1 MPIVN
6 QQSKELV
13 FKIVYYGPGL
23 GGKTTTLQHIHGT
36 TRPEHRGKLVSLAT
50 PVDRTLYFDYL
61 PLRLPAMRHI
71 GVRLQLFTVPGQV
84 HYNATR
90 KLVLTGADG
99 IVMVA
104 DSRRVR
110 LEANLES
117 LRNLEENLAADGRT
131 LAEVPLVLM
140 YNKRDLPDL
149 AEIEELEQVMNP
161 LAAPSFAA
169 VAASGQGVY
178 EALEAITRAV
188 IEDFERRMPE
198 HRDLVPRDF
207 MPPEGGIAE
216 ALRGVPR
223 ASASASPVFD
233 RMVEHG
239 TAPGVGVTSSPPAPD
254 PSRSADGELRAEGTV
269 TSDGTFEVPV
279 PSRPNLDAVRSSLA
293 IDVALSGFGPSLTP
307 ETLQRTE
314 DFSTS
319 QLSNPR
325 SNRDSHL
332 DASLLRGSRAP
343 LRTEQRREDS
353 PRVTARSEPSIFS
366 LAPLFRDVEDG
377 LIASIE
383 AALASNDCT
392 QAVFLTA
399 DLIERSLAAVMVTAG
414 QEGIGTAA
422 MALLLGI
429 DGATFLEFGALVRR
443 TKQKSSPPSLTEAL
457 NALILAAQIE
467 RAKSRLCG

>member
-99 IVMVA
+99 IVLVA
-104 DSRRVR
+104 DSRKVR

-131 LAEVPLVLM
+131 LAEVPFVLM
-140 YNKRDLPDL
+140 YNKRDLPEL

-169 VAASGQGVY
+169 VAASGEGVY

-198 HRDLVPRDF
+198 HRDLVPREF

-216 ALRGVPR
+216 ALRGLP
-223 ASASASPVFD
+223 SASPAVSPVFD

-239 TAPGVGVTSSPPAPD
+239 TTPGVGVTSSPPAPH
-254 PSRSADGELRAEGTV
+254 PSRAVEAEIRPEGTV
-269 TSDGTFEVPV
+269 TSDGAFEVPV
-279 PSRPNLDAVRSSLA
+279 PSRPNLDAVRSSLG
-293 IDVALSGFGPSLTP
+293 IDVAISGFGPSLTP

-314 DFSTS
+314 DYAPS
-319 QLSNPR
+319 QLSHPR
-325 SNRDSHL
+325 SNRESHL
-332 DASLLRGSRAP
+332 DESLLRGSRAP
-343 LRTEQRREDS
+343 SRVEQRREAA
-353 PRVTARSEPSIFS
+353 PRTTARSEPSIFS
-366 LAPLFRDVEDG
+366 LSALFRDADDG
-377 LIASIE
+377 LVQSIE
-383 AALASNDCT
+383 AALATNDCT
-392 QAVFLTA
+392 QAVLLIA
-399 DLIERSLAAVMVTAG
+399 DLIERSLAAAMVSTG
-414 QEGIGTAA
+414 QEGIGAAA
-422 MALLLGI
+422 MASLLGV
-429 DGATFLEFGALVRR
+429 DGVTYLEFGALLRR
-443 TKQKSSPPSLTEAL
+443 TKQRSDPPSLVEAL
-457 NALILAAQIE
+457 NAWVLAAQIE
-467 RAKSRLCG
+467 RGKSRLCP